1 MGPAEVESF
10 LNYLATERH
19 VAASTQSQ
27 ALNAVV
33 FLYGE
38 VLGQP
43 LGHMTNPIRHEP
55 IRFTLIALRVHE
67 RLLLDENL
75 KVRSKP
81 AE

>member
-38 VLGQP
+38 VLG
-43 LGHMTNPIRHEP
+43 
-55 IRFTLIALRVHE
+55 HE
-67 RLLLDENL
+67 RLLSDENL
-75 KVRSKP
+75 KVRSWP